1 MATKRTVKQPLDCH
15 ERALRLLA
23 SRPRARREVESRL
36 RRAGFD
42 AAEVTSELDRLEDV
56 GLLDDGAFARELA
69 DHLTGRG
76 SARRAVA
83 GALASKG
90 VSRQTIEQTLAGLE
104 GDESLRALEV
114 ATERAR
120 RLTSLR
126 PGLVPRPARLRRRR
140 LPGGRQG
147 GPGDRRPPRLSDSV
161 GRREAAPLPLPSA
174 RRRLCSYEVHLLVN
188 VQPCLKA

>member
-1 MATKRTVKQPLDCH
+1 MATRRTVRRPLDCH

-23 SRPRARREVESRL
+23 VRPRARRELESRL
-36 RRAGFD
+36 RQAGFET
-42 AAEVTSELDRLEDV
+42 AEVSSELDRLEEV

-69 DHLTGRG
+69 DHHLAVRG

-90 VSRQTIEQTLAGLE
+90 VSRETIDRTLAGLE
-104 GDESLRALEV
+104 QDESVRALEV

-126 PGLVPRPARLRRRR
+126 PEAAYGRLVSFLARRGYD
-140 LPGGRQG
+140 GGT
-147 GPGDRRPPRLSDSV
+147 S
-161 GRREAAPLPLPSA
+161 REAARAALGLDDHHA
-174 RRRLCSYEVHLLVN
+174 
-188 VQPCLKA
+188 

>member
-23 SRPRARREVESRL
+23 VRPRARRELESRL

-42 AAEVTSELDRLEDV
+42 TADVSSELDRLEDV

-69 DHLTGRG
+69 DHLTVRG

-104 GDESLRALEV
+104 GDETVRALEV

-126 PGLVPRPARLRRRR
+126 PEVAYGRLVSFLARRGYD
-140 LPGGRQG
+140 GGV
-147 GPGDRRPPRLSDSV
+147 S
-161 GRREAAPLPLPSA
+161 REAARAALGIDD
-174 RRRLCSYEVHLLVN
+174 RR
-188 VQPCLKA
+188 A

>member
-126 PGLVPRPARLRRRR
+126 PEVAYGRLVSFLARRGYD
-140 LPGGRQG
+140 GGV
-147 GPGDRRPPRLSDSV
+147 S
-161 GRREAAPLPLPSA
+161 REAARAALGIDDRHA
-174 RRRLCSYEVHLLVN
+174 
-188 VQPCLKA
+188 